1 MSIIHI
7 GSKSEYVK
15 MALNLPFSIEGW
27 CAANVEIA
35 VPSFHGWIEIYLD
48 AFAVNNFVGQLTNM
62 YGSLQGTASLMPLE
76 EQFTLTLHAKTSGH
90 IHAEGTAWSQATCG
104 NKLVFQ
110 FELDQSFLPQV
121 LLQLQDALGGEFR

>member
-1 MSIIHI
+1 
-7 GSKSEYVK
+7 

-48 AFAVNNFVGQLTNM
+48 AFAVNNFAGQLTNM
-62 YGSLQGTASLMPLE
+62 YDSLQGTASLMPLE

>member
-7 GSKSEYVK
+7 GSESEYVK

-27 CAANVEIA
+27 CTANVEIA

-48 AFAVNNFVGQLTNM
+48 ESAIKNFAGQLTGM
-62 YGSLQGTASLMPLE
+62 YDSLQGTASLMPLE
-76 EQFTLTLHAKTSGH
+76 GQFTLTLNAKTSGH
-90 IHAEGTAWSQATCG
+90 IHAEGTAWSRATCG

-110 FELDQSFLPQV
+110 LELDQSFLPQV
-121 LLQLQDALGGEFR
+121 LLQLQGALGVGLR